1 LYVNYLTPPRLPGA
15 HRAALEED
23 IRVAREQ
30 ADVVIVSWHWGLSPY
45 QIYPNA
51 GAGELEVMEY
61 QKEMG
66 HFVIDCGADMV
77 IGHHSH
83 QPQHIEVYKGKP
95 ILYSLANFVHDLDG
109 FREQSLMAIL
119 VRCLIA
125 DGKIYR
131 LSFVPG
137 VLRGHGP
144 PDFARPSQA
153 PEVVKRITYMSLP
166 FDTRFEIGEEDVA
179 VVL

>member
-1 LYVNYLTPPRLPGA
+1 
-15 HRAALEED
+15 
-23 IRVAREQ
+23 
-30 ADVVIVSWHWGLSPY
+30 
-45 QIYPNA
+45 
-51 GAGELEVMEY
+51 
-61 QKEMG
+61 
-66 HFVIDCGADMV
+66 
-77 IGHHSH
+77 
-83 QPQHIEVYKGKP
+83 VYKGKP
-95 ILYSLANFVHDLDG
+95 ILYSLANFVHDLEG

-125 DGKIYR
+125 DGKIHR

-153 PEVVKRITYMSLP
+153 PEVVKRITDMSSP

-179 VVL
+179 WSCEKLVACLGVAA